1 MRVPAR
7 KLLLRQVGGFRG
19 FCFSRIA
26 LGVLPA
32 EALHA
37 TGGVHE
43 FLFPGKEGVASG
55 ADFYADVALMGGA
68 GDECVS
74 ASAMY
79 PYLTVLWMNG
89 CFHVSS

>member
-1 MRVPAR
+1 MCVSAR
-7 KLLLRQVGGFRG
+7 KLLLRRVSCLRG
-19 FCFSRIA
+19 FGLSGIA
-26 LGVLPA
+26 LGILAA

-43 FLFPGKEGVASG
+43 FLFPGKERVASG

-68 GDECVS
+68 GDECVP

-79 PYLTVLWMNG
+79 PYLAVLWMNG